1 MLDRLT
7 RFLEELDREAWIRF
21 FVALLGLIFSFAF
34 AILSSSFRDEGNLF
48 GTAITASLAL
58 LTAGVVGIAT
68 VPFLARRVAFERL
81 RFNVRYE
88 LTKEGIVYILA
99 VLVIGVAALNTA
111 NNLLFIVVSAML
123 AAVLVSGVSS
133 TIVLL
138 GLNLKISLPENVFA
152 GKPCIGTITVR
163 NDGYLPSF
171 SVSVVPE
178 KPSKRRKWKWQR
190 TELGIPPFLPPARQW
205 FRLPDLQ
212 LRPVPP
218 SKPTDP
224 ILSSPVYFPHLR
236 SHRSES
242 VPVELKFPHRGRYVQ
257 SGLGLAT
264 RFPFSFL
271 TKTRIIPF
279 VRELTVLPAVEETEE
294 FLTILP
300 TLRGEFEMFV
310 AGRGYDLYRLREFAA
325 GDAARHIDWKATAR
339 TQRVM
344 VREFTR
350 EDERKLKIVFDNPA
364 PGEVNSEDYESA
376 ISLAASIAWH
386 FADGTTDISFAAP
399 GYLGVGP
406 EEALSF
412 LRYLALA
419 QPAAQKLPLE
429 TLTSPEAYNLV
440 ITARQRGSIPTQL
453 WTRAYFIFVANAN
466 TLQDTKQS
474 GGVATPAKKDES

>member
-1 MLDRLT
+1 VT
-7 RFLEELDREAWIRF
+7 RFLEELDREAWVRF

-34 AILSSSFRDEGNLF
+34 AVLSSSFRDEGNLI

-58 LTAGVVGIAT
+58 ITAGVVGVAT
-68 VPFLARRVAFERL
+68 IPFLARRVAFERL

-88 LTKEGIVYILA
+88 LTREGISYIVA
-99 VLVIGVAALNTA
+99 VLVIGIAALNTA
-111 NNLLFIVVSAML
+111 NNLLFIVVAAML
-123 AAVLVSGVSS
+123 AAMLVSGISS
-133 TIVLL
+133 TIVLF
-138 GLNLKISLPENVFA
+138 GLNLKVTLPENVFA
-152 GKPCIGTITVR
+152 GKPCIGTVTIR
-163 NDGYLPSF
+163 NDGRLPSF

-178 KPSKRRKWKWQR
+178 KPSRRRKWKWQR
-190 TELGIPPFLPPARQW
+190 TELGIPPFRPAARQW

-212 LRPVPP
+212 LRPVTPGKPP
-218 SKPTDP
+218 DP
-224 ILSSPVYFPHLR
+224 ILSSPIYFPHLR
-236 SHRSES
+236 SHHSES
-242 VPVELKFPHRGRYVQ
+242 APVELKFPRRGRYVQ

-279 VRELTVLPAVEETEE
+279 ERELIVLPSVDETDE

-339 TQRVM
+339 AQTVM

-364 PGEVNSEDYESA
+364 PGDVKPEDYESA
-376 ISLAASIAWH
+376 IKLAASLAWY
-386 FADGTTDISFAAP
+386 FADGTADISFAAP
-399 GYLGVGP
+399 GYFGVGTQ
-406 EEALSF
+406 EALSF
-412 LRYLALA
+412 LRYLAVA

-429 TLTSPEAYNLV
+429 SLTSRDAYNLV
-440 ITARQRGSIPTQL
+440 ITGRQRGSIPTQL
-453 WTRAYFIFVANAN
+453 WTSSYFIFMS
-466 TLQDTKQS
+466 QS
-474 GGVATPAKKDES
+474 G

>member
-1 MLDRLT
+1 MLNNLT
-7 RFLEELDREAWIRF
+7 RFVEELDGEAWIRF

-34 AILSSSFRDEGNLF
+34 AILSSSFRDEGNLL

-58 LTAGVVGIAT
+58 LTAAGVGIAT
-68 VPFLARRVAFERL
+68 IPFLARRVAFEQL

-88 LTKEGIVYILA
+88 LTREGVAYILA
-99 VLVIGVAALNTA
+99 VLVIGVAALNTG
-111 NNLLFIVVSAML
+111 NNLLFIIVAAML
-123 AAVLVSGVSS
+123 AAVLVSGISS
-133 TIVLL
+133 TIVLF
-138 GLNLKISLPENVFA
+138 GLDLKVTLPENVFA
-152 GKPCIGTITVR
+152 GKPCIGSITVR
-163 NDGYLPSF
+163 NDGRVPSF

-178 KPSKRRKWKWQR
+178 KPSQRRKWKWQR
-190 TELGIPPFLPPARQW
+190 TELGIPPFRPPAKQW

-212 LRPVPP
+212 LRPQPP
-218 SKPTDP
+218 ARRVDP
-224 ILSSPVYFPHLR
+224 ILSSPVYFPHVR

-242 VPVELKFPHRGRYVQ
+242 ARVELKFPRRGRYAQ

-271 TKTRIIPF
+271 TKTRVIPF
-279 VRELTVLPAVEETEE
+279 VRELIVLPSVEETEE

-300 TLRGEFEMFV
+300 TLRGEFEMFI

-339 TQRVM
+339 AQTVM

-350 EDERKLKIVFDNPA
+350 EDERKLMIVFDNPA
-364 PGEVNSEDYESA
+364 PGEVKSEEYESA
-376 ISLAASIAWH
+376 IKLAASLAWH

-406 EEALSF
+406 QEALGF
-412 LRYLALA
+412 LRYLAIA

-429 TLTSPEAYNLV
+429 TLVSADAYNLV
-440 ITARQRGSIPTQL
+440 ITARQRGSISTQL
-453 WTRAYFIFVANAN
+453 WTNSYFIFMRNSN
-466 TLQDTKQS
+466 QS
-474 GGVATPAKKDES
+474 T

>member
-1 MLDRLT
+1 MLDKLT
-7 RFLEELDREAWIRF
+7 RFFEGLDREAWIRF

-34 AILSSSFRDEGNLF
+34 AILSSSFRDDGNLL

-68 VPFLARRVAFERL
+68 IPFLARRVAFERL

-88 LTKEGIVYILA
+88 LTREGVAYILG

-111 NNLLFIVVSAML
+111 NNLLFIVVAAML

-133 TIVLL
+133 TVVLL
-138 GLNLKISLPENVFA
+138 GLNLKVNLPENVFA
-152 GKPCIGTITVR
+152 GKPCVGSITVR
-163 NDGYLPSF
+163 NDGHLPSF

-178 KPSKRRKWKWQR
+178 KPNHRRKWKWQR
-190 TELGIPPFLPPARQW
+190 TELGIPPFRPAAKQW

-212 LRPVPP
+212 LRPVAQA
-218 SKPTDP
+218 KRVEP

-236 SHRSES
+236 SHHSES
-242 VPVELKFPHRGRYVQ
+242 APVELSFPHRGRYAQ

-271 TKTRIIPF
+271 TKTRIVPF
-279 VRELTVLPAVEETEE
+279 ERELIVLPPVEETEE

-300 TLRGEFEMFV
+300 MLRGEFEMFV

-339 TQRVM
+339 AQTVM

-364 PGEVNSEDYESA
+364 PGEVKSEDYESA
-376 ISLAASIAWH
+376 INLAASLAWH
-386 FADGTTDISFAAP
+386 FADGTTDVSFAAP
-399 GYLGVGP
+399 GYFGLGSQ
-406 EEALSF
+406 EALSF
-412 LRYLALA
+412 LRYLAVA

-429 TLTSPEAYNLV
+429 TLASRDAYNLV

-453 WTRAYFIFVANAN
+453 WTSSYFIFMGSA
-466 TLQDTKQS
+466 S
-474 GGVATPAKKDES
+474 GTV

>member
-1 MLDRLT
+1 VLNNLT
-7 RFLEELDREAWIRF
+7 RFVEELDGEAWIRF

-34 AILSSSFRDEGNLF
+34 AILSSSFRDEGNLL

-58 LTAGVVGIAT
+58 LTAAAVGIAT
-68 VPFLARRVAFERL
+68 IPFLARRVAFERL

-88 LTKEGIVYILA
+88 LTREGVAYILA

-111 NNLLFIVVSAML
+111 NNLLFIIVAAML

-133 TIVLL
+133 TIVLF
-138 GLNLKISLPENVFA
+138 GLDLKVTLPENVFA
-152 GKPCIGTITVR
+152 GKPCIGSITVR
-163 NDGYLPSF
+163 NDGRVPSF

-178 KPSKRRKWKWQR
+178 KPSQRRKWKWQR
-190 TELGIPPFLPPARQW
+190 TELGIPPFRPPAKQW

-212 LRPVPP
+212 LRPLPP
-218 SKPTDP
+218 ARRVDP
-224 ILSSPVYFPHLR
+224 ILSSPVYFPNVR

-242 VPVELKFPHRGRYVQ
+242 ARVELKFPRRGRYAQ

-271 TKTRIIPF
+271 TKTRVIPF
-279 VRELTVLPAVEETEE
+279 VRELIVLPYVEETEE

-300 TLRGEFEMFV
+300 TLRGEFEMFI

-339 TQRVM
+339 AQTVM

-350 EDERKLKIVFDNPA
+350 EDERKLMIVFDNPA
-364 PGEVNSEDYESA
+364 PGEVTSEEYESA
-376 ISLAASIAWH
+376 IKLAASLAWH
-386 FADGTTDISFAAP
+386 FADGTNDISFAAP
-399 GYLGVGP
+399 GYLGVGAQ
-406 EEALSF
+406 EALGF
-412 LRYLALA
+412 LKYLAIA

-429 TLTSPEAYNLV
+429 TLVSADAYNLV

-453 WTRAYFIFVANAN
+453 WTNSYFIFMRDSN
-466 TLQDTKQS
+466 QS
-474 GGVATPAKKDES
+474 A

>member
-1 MLDRLT
+1 MLNNLT
-7 RFLEELDREAWIRF
+7 RFVEELDGEAWIRF

-34 AILSSSFRDEGNLF
+34 AILSSSFRDEGNLL

-58 LTAGVVGIAT
+58 LTAAAVGIAT
-68 VPFLARRVAFERL
+68 IPFLARRVAFERL

-88 LTKEGIVYILA
+88 LTREGVAYILA

-111 NNLLFIVVSAML
+111 NNLLFIIVAAML

-133 TIVLL
+133 TIVLF
-138 GLNLKISLPENVFA
+138 GLDLKVTLPENVFA
-152 GKPCIGTITVR
+152 GKPCIGSITVR
-163 NDGYLPSF
+163 NDGRVPSF

-178 KPSKRRKWKWQR
+178 KPSQRRKWKWQR
-190 TELGIPPFLPPARQW
+190 TELGIPPFRPPAKQW

-212 LRPVPP
+212 LRPLPP
-218 SKPTDP
+218 ARRVDP
-224 ILSSPVYFPHLR
+224 ILSSPVYFPHVR

-242 VPVELKFPHRGRYVQ
+242 ARVELKFPRRGRYAQ

-271 TKTRIIPF
+271 TKTRVIPF
-279 VRELTVLPAVEETEE
+279 VRELIVLPSVEETEE

-300 TLRGEFEMFV
+300 TLRGEFEMFI

-339 TQRVM
+339 AQTVM

-350 EDERKLKIVFDNPA
+350 EDERKLMIVFDNPA
-364 PGEVNSEDYESA
+364 PGEVKSEEYESA
-376 ISLAASIAWH
+376 IKLAASLAWH

-406 EEALSF
+406 QEALGF
-412 LRYLALA
+412 LRHLAIA

-429 TLTSPEAYNLV
+429 TLVSADAYNLV

-453 WTRAYFIFVANAN
+453 WTNSYFIFMRNSN
-466 TLQDTKQS
+466 QS
-474 GGVATPAKKDES
+474 A